1 MYWAVSCGDSF
12 PIAGT
17 CNTSYWYHN
26 ATIGQP
32 NFASFM
38 SWQSNYSQ
46 LHFTEY
52 SPVTVSAV
60 HNVILV
66 FDYP

>member
-1 MYWAVSCGDSF
+1 MQA
-12 PIAGT
+12 AGT

-26 ATIGQP
+26 ASIGQP

-52 SPVTVSAV
+52 SPVTVRT
-60 HNVILV
+60 L
-66 FDYP
+66 F